1 MIWTHLFCS
10 DSNKTN
16 KNRNAGQIYELST
29 IYKVSYPP
37 FLYFC
42 TFNLYVKVMKNSIA
56 YLPKDKQAD
65 LNFLTKEVLK
75 RLPQTEFIILYGSYA
90 RDNYVRRGIRVE
102 HGIVTI
108 KISDYDILV
117 ITSGIN
123 NGKAE
128 TVLDNVED
136 VFFTGKDFEHD
147 TPVQFIND
155 DIKTFNKFIEE
166 GRYFYTQIKEEGIIL
181 YNSGKYKLAR
191 RRKLNF
197 DEIRE
202 QAQEYFVEKY
212 HRAQL
217 FLDQARFMY
226 DRKEFVMSSFNLHQA
241 CENYYYAIRLS
252 FTLRNSKQHNLS
264 KLSSSV
270 KKYSQDLKTVF
281 PQDTPEEKRL
291 FTLLKAA
298 YVDARYN
305 PHFVVTKEDI
315 DALIPKVELLR
326 DIAKR
331 ICEERIKGYGG
342 N

>member
-1 MIWTHLFCS
+1 
-10 DSNKTN
+10 
-16 KNRNAGQIYELST
+16 
-29 IYKVSYPP
+29 
-37 FLYFC
+37 
-42 TFNLYVKVMKNSIA
+42 MKNSIA
-56 YLPKDKQAD
+56 YLPKDKQD
-65 LNFLTKEVLK
+65 ELDFIVKEVLK
-75 RLPQTEFIILYGSYA
+75 RLLQTEYIILYGSYA

-102 HGIVTI
+102 DGGIPTV

-123 NGKAE
+123 SKKAE

-136 VFFTGKDFEHD
+136 IFFAEKDFDRD

-155 DIKTFNKFIEE
+155 DIKNFNKFIEE

-197 DEIRE
+197 DEIKE
-202 QAQEYFVEKY
+202 QAQEYFDEKFQ
-212 HRAQL
+212 RANG
-217 FLDQARFMY
+217 FLQTSKLIY
-226 DRKEFVMSSFNLHQA
+226 DNMQDYRLCSFNLHQA

-252 FTLRNSKQHNLS
+252 FTLRNNKQHNLS
-264 KLSSSV
+264 KLSGST
-270 KKYSQDLKTVF
+270 KRYSEDLKTVF

-326 DIAKR
+326 DITER
-331 ICEERIKGYGG
+331 ICVERIEGYGEM